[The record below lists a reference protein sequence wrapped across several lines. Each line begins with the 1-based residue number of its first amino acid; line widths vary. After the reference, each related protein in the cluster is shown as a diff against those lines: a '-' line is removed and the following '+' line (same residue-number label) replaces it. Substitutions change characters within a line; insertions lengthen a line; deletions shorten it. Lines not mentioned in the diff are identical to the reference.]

1 MSFQLIFDICL
12 HAITEIRCIFDH
24 SFPIQFSK
32 QFFVYFCIDITFD
45 FFDDKTI
52 VFTGMFGFF
61 FRYTQHSSKIGLVR
75 VCFHCIELHFL
86 TCFFTLESIY
96 SFFIFHVEYRH
107 RSIFVF
113 DTSFFHISVSVQFD
127 QFPFQVFGTFDLIYS
142 DHVTVVFTDAFDLF
156 VDHFIVNFDGIE
168 RYFFTFA
175 HFGIHLRRQSDII
188 QEFEIFILQV
198 QFLLFSLV
206 RKRFAQNLKVILLD
220 VVIQRLSQN
229 FIDFIYQ

>member
-1 MSFQLIFDICL
+1 
-12 HAITEIRCIFDH
+12 
-24 SFPIQFSK
+24 
-32 QFFVYFCIDITFD
+32 
-45 FFDDKTI
+45 
-52 VFTGMFGFF
+52 MFGFF
-61 FRYTQHSSKIGLVR
+61 FRDTQHSSKIGLVR

-142 DHVTVVFTDAFDLF
+142 DHVTVVFTDTFDLF

-175 HFGIHLRRQSDII
+175 HFEHNQFII
-188 QEFEIFILQV
+188 CGRFIGC
-198 QFLLFSLV
+198 FLLQFYIPLV
-206 RKRFAQNLKVILLD
+206 RAEYRSKVRIW
-220 VVIQRLSQN
+220 IT
-229 FIDFIYQ
+229 